1 MERFEGVMPEEMQ
14 GYNPEGAVLKKAKTQ
29 GLVISRI
36 PKSTREEFVKF
47 AEEQFA
53 DDYGLLLKHI
63 WDEFKK
69 SQILEITFF
78 ENINMKLDY
87 LIGKID
93 DIPKQEEKKPT
104 KEIKFL
110 DGKTRRIEK
119 EVKNVTIK

>member
-1 MERFEGVMPEEMQ
+1 MDRTEFEEK
-14 GYNPEGAVLKKAKTQ
+14 VLTKCKTQ

-47 AEEQFA
+47 AEESFA

-63 WDEFKK
+63 WDEFKR
-69 SQILEITFF
+69 SQFLEVTFF
-78 ENINMKLDY
+78 SNIDLKLNELLNRDV
-87 LIGKID
+87 
-93 DIPKQEEKKPT
+93 PKQEEKKPT